1 MTKILRKSQERG
13 HLNFGW
19 LDTYHSFSF
28 GEYYDPKHMGFR
40 DLRVI
45 NEDRI
50 AAGRGFGTHPHNDM
64 EIVTYVLSGALTHK
78 DSMGNGS
85 VIHAGDVQKMSAGTG
100 VKHSEANDSE
110 AEEAYLLQI
119 WILPDERNLTP
130 SYDQKFFE
138 EVQKQNKL
146 CLIASPD
153 AAQGSVSIHQDVKI
167 YASLLDKG
175 KNLSHPL
182 NAGRAAWVQLISGDL
197 QVNGEVLQSGDALA
211 LEEEKTVEISA
222 KTNAHFLLFDLN

>member
-119 WILPDERNLTP
+119 WILPDQRNLTP

-138 EVQKQNKL
+138 EAQKQNKL

-175 KNLSHPL
+175 KKLSHPL
-182 NAGRAAWVQLISGDL
+182 NAGRAAWVQLISGEL
-197 QVNGEVLQSGDALA
+197 EVNGEVLQSGDALA
-211 LEEEKTVEISA
+211 LEDEKLVEINA
-222 KTNAHFLLFDLN
+222 KTNAHFLVFDLN